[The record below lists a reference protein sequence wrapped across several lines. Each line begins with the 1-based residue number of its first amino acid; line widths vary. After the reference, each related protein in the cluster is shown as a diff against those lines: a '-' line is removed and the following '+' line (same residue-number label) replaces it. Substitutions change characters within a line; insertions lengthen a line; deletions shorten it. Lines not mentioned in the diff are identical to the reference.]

1 MSTDRP
7 SPPTLPPT
15 PPVTEA
21 ELHAFVDGR
30 LPAEREAEIAAYLA
44 ARPDDAQRVEAYR
57 AQKRELHALF
67 DPVLD
72 EQPGW
77 LSPSSAA
84 PRAGGCAASDLEQ
97 PVTMQPAWR
106 LCNRP
111 QVV

>member
-7 SPPTLPPT
+7 SPPPLPPT

-44 ARPDDAQRVEAYR
+44 ARHDDAQRVEAYR

-67 DPVLD
+67 DPVL
-72 EQPGW
+72 EIG
-77 LSPSSAA
+77 
-84 PRAGGCAASDLEQ
+84 RASCRER
-97 PVTMQPAWR
+97 V
-106 LCNRP
+106 
-111 QVV
+111 